1 MRIEIY
7 LVLYLM
13 MLLKIIGDNTEFL
26 LNIII
31 LFSILESISRSVLVA
46 CLALVV
52 SQVSHARL
60 FFPLTT
66 NLVMEIISPEQ
77 VII

>member
-1 MRIEIY
+1 
-7 LVLYLM
+7 M

-31 LFSILESISRSVLVA
+31 LFSILESISRSVSVA

-52 SQVSHARL
+52 SQVCHARL
-60 FFPLTT
+60 FFPSTT
-66 NLVMEIISPEQ
+66 NFVMEIISPEQ